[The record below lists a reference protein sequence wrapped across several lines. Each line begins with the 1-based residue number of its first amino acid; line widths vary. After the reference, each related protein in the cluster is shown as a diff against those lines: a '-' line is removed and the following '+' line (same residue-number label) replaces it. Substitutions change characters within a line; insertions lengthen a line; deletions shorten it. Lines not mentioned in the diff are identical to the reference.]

1 MTKRVHPN
9 SSVLESPKPMLSTSG
24 DRCST
29 PPPAPPET
37 APVTL
42 TVWRKSL
49 LFNCNGFTVF
59 NSKGN
64 LIFRVDEYAKSG
76 NKGEIVLMDAA
87 GSPLLTIRR
96 KKLSLGEHW
105 QIYDGEESANPLF
118 SVRKHVKFIQ
128 SKSLA
133 HVIPCGSPPAT
144 ASGSDTGEG
153 FEIEGSYAQ
162 RCCLVYDEKRRVV
175 AEIRRKEAAG
185 GVQFG
190 LDVFRLVVQ
199 PGFDVAVAMA
209 IVILLE
215 EMFGTK
221 SSLI

>member
-9 SSVLESPKPMLSTSG
+9 SPVLESPKPMLSTAG
-24 DRCST
+24 DRCS
-29 PPPAPPET
+29 PPPPSPPET

-59 NSKGN
+59 DSKGN

-76 NKGEIVLMDAA
+76 NKGQIVLMDAV

-105 QIYDGEESANPLF
+105 QIYDGEAPSSANPLF

-144 ASGSDTGEG
+144 ATGEG
-153 FEIEGSYAQ
+153 FEIEGSYAR

-185 GVQFG
+185 GVAFG

-221 SSLI
+221 SSPI